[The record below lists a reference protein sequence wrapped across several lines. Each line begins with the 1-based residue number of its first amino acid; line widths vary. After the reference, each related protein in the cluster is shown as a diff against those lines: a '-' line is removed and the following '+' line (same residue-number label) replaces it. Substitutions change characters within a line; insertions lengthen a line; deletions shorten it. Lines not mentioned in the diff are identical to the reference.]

1 MGNAL
6 VVANPNPSESSS
18 ETQGIKARPVPRIT
32 IQCFCEE
39 ESMAEVLKTVSED
52 RRLMKTHIT
61 IQMGGIRAAIAFYE
75 TSPTPN
81 LIIMESSKPRSE
93 MLADLDALAESCD
106 EGTKVIIIGHFN
118 DVLLYR
124 ELLERGVSE
133 YIVAPIDPIQ
143 VLESISNLFNEP
155 GASPVGQV
163 FAFVGAKGG
172 VGSSTICHNV
182 GWSISEIVST
192 DVVIADFDLP
202 FGTLGLDF
210 NQDPLRG
217 IADALFAPDRLD
229 EVLLDRLLAKCSKH
243 LSILASPG
251 TLEREYDLGDA
262 ACEKVLDTIRHNIP
276 FAVVDL
282 PHVWTTWSKTLLLQA
297 DEIVVTAA
305 PDLANLR
312 NAKNLIELIK
322 NFRKNDGPPILVLN
336 QVGMQKRP
344 EISITDFAGA
354 VEIEPKAIIQFDP
367 ENFGMAANNGQM
379 VEETNNRAKSVQQF
393 RDLAL
398 TLTHREVQVEE
409 KVKTSLLGPLLGRLG
424 KKQNK

>member
-6 VVANPNPSESSS
+6 VVANPNPSESSTEMQ
-18 ETQGIKARPVPRIT
+18 ETKARPVPRIT
-32 IQCFCEE
+32 IQCFCEQDA
-39 ESMAEVLKTVSED
+39 MAEVLQVVSED

-61 IQMGGIRAAIAFYE
+61 IQMGGIGAAIAFYE
-75 TSPTPN
+75 SSPTPN
-81 LIIMESSKPRSE
+81 LIILESAKSRSE
-93 MLADLDALAESCD
+93 LLFELDTLAESCD
-106 EGTKVIIIGHFN
+106 AGTKVIIIGHFN

-133 YIVAPIDPIQ
+133 YIVTPVDPIQ
-143 VLESISNLFNEP
+143 VLESISNLFNDP
-155 GASPVGQV
+155 DANPVGQV
-163 FAFVGAKGG
+163 FAFLGAKGG

-182 GWSISEIVST
+182 GWSISETVST

-217 IADALFAPDRLD
+217 IADALFAPERLD

-251 TLEREYDLGDA
+251 TLEREYDLGDE
-262 ACEKVLDTIRHNIP
+262 ACEKVLTTVRHNIP
-276 FAVVDL
+276 YAVVDL
-282 PHVWTTWSKTLLLQA
+282 PHVWTKWSKSMLLQA
-297 DEIVVTAA
+297 DEIVITAA

-322 NFRKNDGPPILVLN
+322 KFRKNDGPPIFVLN

-344 EISITDFAGA
+344 EISAADFTAA
-354 VEIEPKAIIQFDP
+354 IEIEPKEIIQFDP

-379 VEETNNRAKSVQQF
+379 IEETNSRAKSVQQF

-398 TLTHREVQVEE
+398 SLTHRDAPEEE
-409 KVKTSLLGPLLGRLG
+409 KSRNSLLGPLLSRLG
-424 KKQNK
+424 KKHHK